1 MIDALCSMPRHR
13 DLLLTITWR
22 DIHIKYKQSIMGILW
37 AVLKYLLIVVL
48 MIIIKNTNPRV
59 RIDAAVRFFWRIA
72 APLAFVAV
80 ILAVLGV

>member
-1 MIDALCSMPRHR
+1 
-13 DLLLTITWR
+13 
-22 DIHIKYKQSIMGILW
+22 
-37 AVLKYLLIVVL
+37 

-59 RIDAAVRFFWRIA
+59 RIDQALGFFWKIA